1 MPVGPDEPEN
11 GEDFDWLYG
20 KEASG
25 TADDATRMMPKMS
38 RPQTPAGPPIA
49 PGPNGRILPPLGG
62 PKPARVRVK
71 WKRVILLFV
80 VLPLVAWAVFLVTV
94 PLVSWSSIHRVDP
107 WPSGARPAAGSGTN
121 YLLVGTDSRRG
132 LNAEQRKK
140 LGLGNVAEDAG
151 RTDTIMILHL
161 GNGPATLLSIPRD
174 ASFKIPG
181 YGGHEKINSTFNSA
195 SYLGGKGLTRGG
207 PKLLVQTIES
217 NLHIRIDHYVEI
229 GFGAFVNAVDAV
241 GGVQICAP
249 RKLNDWRAD
258 LHIKKGCQHA
268 DGATALAFSRSRHAF
283 QLGDLARAEHQR
295 VIVHEVGQKAKSIWT
310 FVLPWR
316 YIAINDAAVNGL
328 TVDNSMSI
336 WNMISMAKGMS
347 GVQKSCTLPLASFV
361 TPLPVDW
368 SRTTQLMT
376 YFQNDNTANIP
387 ARLCTA
393 TGF

>member
-1 MPVGPDEPEN
+1 
-11 GEDFDWLYG
+11 
-20 KEASG
+20 
-25 TADDATRMMPKMS
+25 
-38 RPQTPAGPPIA
+38 
-49 PGPNGRILPPLGG
+49 
-62 PKPARVRVK
+62 
-71 WKRVILLFV
+71 VILLFV

-94 PLVSWSSIHRVDP
+94 PLISWSSIHRVDP
-107 WPSGARPAAGSGTN
+107 WPAGARPAAGSGTN

-174 ASFKIPG
+174 AAFKVPG
-181 YGGHEKINSTFNSA
+181 YGGPYKINSTFNSA
-195 SYLGGKGLTRGG
+195 TYPGGRGLTVGG
-207 PKLLVQTIES
+207 PKLLVKTLES
-217 NLHIRIDHYVEI
+217 GLHIRIDHYVEI

-249 RKLNDWRAD
+249 HKLNDWRAD
-258 LHIKKGCQHA
+258 LHIKKGCQNA

-310 FVLPWR
+310 FALPWR
-316 YIAINDAAVNGL
+316 YNAINDAAVNGL
-328 TVDNSMSI
+328 TVDNTMSI
-336 WNMISMAKGMS
+336 WNMISLAKGMS
-347 GVQKSCTLPLASFV
+347 GVTKSCTLPLAAFT

-368 SRTTQLMT
+368 SRTRQLMA
-376 YFQNDNTANIP
+376 YFSNDDTGSIP